1 MATCESARNAALSGA
16 TSAANDAAN
25 LALSKN
31 RYPSTGGNIGA
42 TGASGGGSL
51 ISVETDS
58 PLSGAKAQGINQR
71 NTVKL
76 KLHFLRDYRCAPI
89 RKPPD
94 S

>member
-1 MATCESARNAALSGA
+1 MATCESARNAAISGA

-51 ISVETDS
+51 IRVVDGFATVRSKSTGHQSAKHRETEI
-58 PLSGAKAQGINQR
+58 AFF
-71 NTVKL
+71 T
-76 KLHFLRDYRCAPI
+76 
-89 RKPPD
+89 
-94 S
+94 